1 MNCVF
6 TYDFTRTDSGPDAQ
20 KLIGGSNIE
29 ISNYNFEIQKK
40 LWNGAIICKNHGQKD
55 RKSARS
61 IM

>member
-29 ISNYNFEIQKK
+29 ISNYNFEIQKNCRMEHLYVK
-40 LWNGAIICKNHGQKD
+40 TMVKRIENRLVL
-55 RKSARS
+55 
-61 IM
+61 